1 MADKIM
7 RTPIQLDLF
16 SQPTLNVSKA
26 IKAAMADD
34 ARDCGMSREQLVDRM
49 NDIAERH
56 GVCLTHGNSQ
66 RLTIDTLEKWLN
78 VSDPRH
84 IPLKALTVFCAAVGR
99 WSVLDVVARSL
110 GLMVIGDR
118 EQKMLAWAEAK
129 IEVQR
134 KSRQI
139 RKIES
144 EL

>member
-1 MADKIM
+1 MM
-7 RTPIQLDLF
+7 RMPIQLDLF

-26 IKAAMADD
+26 IKAAMAND
-34 ARDCGMSREQLVDRM
+34 ALNSGMSREQLVDRM

-78 VSDPRH
+78 VSDQRH
-84 IPLKALTVFCAAVGR
+84 IPVKALTVFCAAVGK
-99 WSVLDVVARSL
+99 SSALDVMARAL
-110 GLMVIGDR
+110 GLMVVGER

-129 IEVQR
+129 MDVQR
-134 KSRQI
+134 KTRQI